1 MSQLRIFTHKLGELD
16 NLVYI
21 MANAQQAVFIDPAW
35 DADTLLHTVTQHE
48 LTPVAVLLTH
58 SHFDH
63 VDALSGI
70 LAQYPDLPVYIS
82 QIEAEHERFQ
92 KRFGTYFAQH
102 PEQLHFINDGDT
114 LRLADLDIDVIHT
127 SGHTVGSVCFYVDKH
142 LFSGDTLFVNGIG
155 RCDFEDSDVAAMFDS
170 VNKLRALPDDS
181 VVYPGHDYGVTPTD
195 TLASQF
201 QHNPYFLIDD
211 KAFFVDVR
219 LRLQPQFHRIP
230 FRPRTQVEILQIQN
244 QYQS

>member
-1 MSQLRIFTHKLGELD
+1 MSQISIFTHELGELD
-16 NLVYI
+16 NLVYV
-21 MANAQQAVFIDPAW
+21 MAHAGQAIFIDPAW
-35 DADTLLHTVTQHE
+35 DADTLLNTVQQDE

-63 VDALSGI
+63 VDALSEI
-70 LAQYPDLPVYIS
+70 LAHYPDVPVYIS
-82 QIEAEHERFQ
+82 QIEAEHTRFQ
-92 KRFGTYFAQH
+92 KRFGDYFAQH
-102 PEQLHFINDGDT
+102 PDQLFFIGDGDT
-114 LRLADLDIDVIHT
+114 LHLADLDITVIHT
-127 SGHTVGSVCFYVDKH
+127 PGHTLGSVCFYVDKH
-142 LFSGDTLFVNGIG
+142 LLSGDTLFINGIG

-170 VNKLRALPDDS
+170 VNKLRALPDET

-201 QHNPYFLIDD
+201 QHNPYFLIDE
-211 KAFFVDVR
+211 KAFFVDMR

-230 FRPRTQVEILQIQN
+230 FRARTHTEILHFQN